1 LHVLIGDFMRVSQYL
16 LICIVIIAMFTG
28 VVSAKVPAS
37 GLGNMDGWPY
47 EEWNLATDG
56 PDFWGYMT
64 NPLTNNVEA
73 KAYVRYDCD
82 TYTIYLLVI
91 DEDGGGLLLPPAVSI
106 LINNNP
112 NAPSMVVWDYTDSSE
127 VYAYGYEASFPL
139 QPATYGNFV
148 IENEYLVFIINT
160 AVYSTA
166 ATVDVPLEITCG
178 AIPSPEFPSAFLPI
192 TMIIGF
198 LGAVLL
204 IQRTREH

>member
-1 LHVLIGDFMRVSQYL
+1 MRVSQYL

-82 TYTIYLLVI
+82 TNMVYLLVI
-91 DEDGGGLLLPPAVSI
+91 DEDGGGMLLPPTTSVY
-106 LINNNP
+106 INNN
-112 NAPSMVVWDYTDSSE
+112 NVAPSSFVWDYTDSSE
-127 VYAYGYEASFPL
+127 TYAYGYEASFPL
-139 QPATYGNFV
+139 PPATYGNFV
-148 IENEYLVFIINT
+148 IEAEYLVSIVNT
-160 AVYSTA
+160 PVYTTA
-166 ATVDVPLEITCG
+166 ATLDEPLIITCG
-178 AIPSPEFPSAFLPI
+178 AIPSPEFPSIFLPA

-198 LGAVLL
+198 LGAVLI